1 MDSRM
6 NQNVVYV
13 CSGLFEAWLK
23 FVWGFELNLIVHI

>member
-1 MDSRM
+1 
-6 NQNVVYV
+6 VVYV